1 VSGETVVSGSTDGAA
16 VHIFAVGGIGEV
28 RPGDDLGALLAGR
41 MPWLADGDV
50 VVVTSK
56 IVSKAEGRL
65 VSVGGDDP
73 IAREA
78 LRQKAI
84 EDETAHVVAR
94 RGELRI
100 VANRHG
106 VVMAGAG
113 VDASNVARDEIALLP
128 ADPDASATF
137 LRAELGRRLGVDVAV
152 IVSDS
157 LGRAWRNGIIDQA
170 LGSAGIV
177 ALNDLRGI
185 TDPYGNVLN
194 ATLVAV
200 ADEIASAADLAKGKL
215 TGTPVAVVRGV
226 DPGLLAPM
234 PDDGSRPLVRT
245 GTDDMFRLGTDE
257 ALALGRADA
266 NGFAQPPGPLHHDA
280 RVVIAALPSTGAVG
294 NAVREAYLGYLAARP
309 DAMWRSCVSG
319 HLTASTVVVDPSRD
333 AVLLTLHPRLGR
345 WVQVGGHCEPEDAT
359 ILAAARREATEES
372 GIEALELDPVPI
384 HLDVH
389 PVTCSL
395 GVPTRHFDVRF
406 LAVAPPGAEPV
417 ISDESLDL
425 RWFGWD
431 DLPAGTEDLRP
442 LLTAA
447 RARLSA
453 GPPPL

>member
-1 VSGETVVSGSTDGAA
+1 MVSGGGGVIEIVPVT
-16 VHIFAVGGIGEV
+16 GIGEV
-28 RPGDDLGALLAGR
+28 RPGDDLGALLAGA

-65 VSVGGDDP
+65 VAVDGDDP
-73 IAREA
+73 AGRES
-78 LRQKAI
+78 LRQQAI
-84 EDETAHVVAR
+84 RDETVRVVAA

-100 VANRHG
+100 VANRQG

-113 VDASNVARDEIALLP
+113 VDASNVARHEIALLP
-128 ADPDASATF
+128 VDPDSSAAS
-137 LRAELGRRLGVDVAV
+137 LRAELGRRLGVQVGV
-152 IVSDS
+152 VVSDS
-157 LGRAWRNGIIDQA
+157 LGRAWRTGIVDQA
-170 LGSAGIV
+170 LGTAGVV
-177 ALNDLRGI
+177 ALRDLRGI
-185 TDPYGNVLN
+185 VDAYGNVLN

-215 TGTPVAVVRGV
+215 AGIPVAVVRGL
-226 DPGLLAPM
+226 DPAVLAPVR
-234 PDDGSRPLVRT
+234 DDGSRALVRT

-266 NGFAQPPGPLHHDA
+266 AGFARPPGPLHDDA
-280 RVVIAALPSTGAVG
+280 RAVITALPCAGPADE
-294 NAVREAYLGYLAARP
+294 AVRQASLGYLLARP

-319 HLTASTVVVDPSRD
+319 HLTASTVVVDPSRGV
-333 AVLLTLHPRLGR
+333 VLLTLHPRLGR

-359 ILAAARREATEES
+359 LLAAARREAVEES
-372 GIEALELDPVPI
+372 GIAALTMDPVPI

-389 PVTCSL
+389 PLTCSL

-406 LAVAPPGAEPV
+406 LAVTPPGADPV

-431 DLPAGTEDLRP
+431 DLPAGTDDLRP

-447 RARLSA
+447 RARLS
-453 GPPPL
+453 G